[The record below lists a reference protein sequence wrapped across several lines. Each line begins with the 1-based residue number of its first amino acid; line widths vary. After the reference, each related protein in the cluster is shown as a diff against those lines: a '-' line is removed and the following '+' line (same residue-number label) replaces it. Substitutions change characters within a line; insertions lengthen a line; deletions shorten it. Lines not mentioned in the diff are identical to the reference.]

1 MGTGQLNTAVADAG
15 PLIHLSEIGC
25 LSVMCIFDILHVPEA
40 VWSETVIQ
48 GRVPEADLMGLSV
61 VRRHTLS
68 QSEVTRFTR
77 KGSFQELQDGE
88 RECLYLCKQLS
99 VSTLLTDDIAVRE
112 ASKRLNFTPV
122 GSLGIVAK
130 AYRSGQISLDN
141 AEHYIADL
149 YDVSSLFVTRA
160 IVELAIEQIHSHS
173 D

>member
-1 MGTGQLNTAVADAG
+1 VGTGQLNTAVADAG

-77 KGSFQELQDGE
+77 KGSGLLGKGVFKSYKMVNANVFTFASN
-88 RECLYLCKQLS
+88 YLC
-99 VSTLLTDDIAVRE
+99 
-112 ASKRLNFTPV
+112 P
-122 GSLGIVAK
+122 
-130 AYRSGQISLDN
+130 
-141 AEHYIADL
+141 L
-149 YDVSSLFVTRA
+149 Y
-160 IVELAIEQIHSHS
+160 
-173 D
+173 